1 MSKHYFELR
10 LTGAST
16 TIAADVARHLQTRQ
30 YLGTAIV
37 ICENPIIFMSVVR
50 KQWLKLVRALQKQRA
65 STLNAEEI
73 LRITRDIMHMQRYQF
88 SHKLPTENPMADV
101 YFITAQQAIQAP
113 M

>member
-65 STLNAEEI
+65 STLKC
-73 LRITRDIMHMQRYQF
+73 RRDSAYYAGYYAYAALSI
-88 SHKLPTENPMADV
+88 
-101 YFITAQQAIQAP
+101 
-113 M
+113 